1 MATTPTIVAVQFS
14 RRDVARSNMA
24 QILKNIGIGW
34 LTLVVVAS
42 LAMLFLAVSNG
53 GRTVAYSELPIVGL
67 LASPGLV
74 LLSAGLVMERMS
86 VGWRRGARTVKTT
99 AGEASH
105 PARRKQDDAGE
116 R

>member
-1 MATTPTIVAVQFS
+1 MATPPTIVSVRFC
-14 RRDVARSNMA
+14 RDVARSNMA

-53 GRTVAYSELPIVGL
+53 GRAVAYSELPIVGL

-74 LLSAGLVMERMS
+74 LLSTGLVMERMS
-86 VGWRRGARTVKTT
+86 VSWRRGARTARTT
-99 AGEASH
+99 AAEASH
-105 PARRKQDDAGE
+105 PARRKPDDAGE